1 MNGFVAPPVGGQL
14 DVLAPY
20 LVVAVGGLAIM
31 LVDALVRTRR
41 RDHLSFLTLL
51 VLLGSVLAQM
61 AGGAGGEREVLAGM
75 MTVGDFARFF
85 NLLFAG
91 CGVLTTVFAGAA
103 LERGERGRPEFYPLL
118 LFSILGM
125 MVLAAASDLLTVFL
139 GIETMSLAVYVLAGG
154 VRGNVRSSEAGF
166 KYLLLGGFASAFLLL
181 GMALLYG
188 FAGGTAFSDVAAA
201 LARREGDL
209 GLAMLGGGLVL
220 VGLGFKVALVPFHMW
235 TPDVYDGAPA
245 YVTGFMAT
253 AVKAAGFAILIRFA
267 WLMQPQLAFVWYPVL
282 AALAVLTMS
291 VGNLVALA
299 QNSVKRLL
307 AWSSIAHA
315 GYLMLGVVTL
325 ISPATGGSAQMVLG
339 REVGESAGSALL
351 FYLLAY
357 SLMNL
362 AAFGVVGALGSRDGD
377 ADDIE
382 RYAGLSRRR
391 PVAAAVLAVAMLSL
405 AGIPPLV
412 GFMSKFYLFSAVVR
426 AGLVPLAV
434 IGVINSLVSVYYYL
448 RLLVVMYMKQP
459 EADGYDGHEPLTVG
473 AAAVLAGLV
482 VLLGVMP
489 DAVHRAALVVF
500 RQISF

>member
-1 MNGFVAPPVGGQL
+1 MNGFVAPSVGAEL
-14 DVLAPY
+14 DVLLPY
-20 LVVAVGGLAIM
+20 LVIAGGGLAIM

-41 RDHLSFLTLL
+41 QDHLPFLTLL
-51 VLLGSVLAQM
+51 VLLGSVLAQLVR
-61 AGGAGGEREVLAGM
+61 GGGGEREVLAGM
-75 MTVGDFARFF
+75 MTVGDYTRYF
-85 NLLFAG
+85 NLLFVG
-91 CGVLTTVFAGAA
+91 CGVLTTVFAASV
-103 LERGERGRPEFYPLL
+103 LERDGRGRPEFYPLL

-139 GIETMSLAVYVLAGG
+139 GLETMSLAVYVLAGG
-154 VRGNVRSSEAGF
+154 VRGDVRSSEAGF
-166 KYLLLGGFASAFLLL
+166 KYLLLGGFASAFLLM

-188 FAGGTAFSDVAAA
+188 FAGGTSFSDIAGA
-201 LARREGDL
+201 LAARDGDL
-209 GLAMLGGGLVL
+209 GLAMLGAGLVL
-220 VGLGFKVALVPFHMW
+220 VGFGFKVAIVPFHMW

-282 AALAVLTMS
+282 ATLAVVTMS

-299 QNSVKRLL
+299 QNRVKRLL

-362 AAFGVVGALGSRDGD
+362 AAFGIVASLGSREGE

-426 AGLVPLAV
+426 AGLVPLAI
-434 IGVINSLVSVYYYL
+434 IGVINSLISVYYYL
-448 RLLVVMYMKQP
+448 RLIVVMYMKKP
-459 EADGYDGHEPLTVG
+459 EADGYTGHEPLAVG
-473 AAAVLAGLV
+473 AAAVLAGLML
-482 VLLGVMP
+482 LLGVVP
-489 DAVHRAALVVF
+489 DGLHRAALVVF
-500 RQISF
+500 RQMTF